1 MGGAAGAGAG
11 IHSGSGGDGKEQ
23 NRRLSLDGDLPA
35 EAVGPLEGATTGG
48 SGGRGGGSSDA
59 TGGSPGGS
67 EGILEFRREAVMLP
81 IDVGAC
87 SSAGWEPGRRGVLGS
102 EGMQVRKENQ
112 VRLGFVRLLGGR
124 TGRRR
129 CEPGGGGLARR
140 SLLRKR
146 VAQLTGEMRCNVGI
160 ASCCKCLAWGGRWSE
175 EICMIVQQGA
185 FLGVLCYAGVY
196 PL

>member
-1 MGGAAGAGAG
+1 MGGASGAGAG
-11 IHSGSGGDGKEQ
+11 IHGGGGDGKEQ

-48 SGGRGGGSSDA
+48 AGGRGGGSSGA
-59 TGGSPGGS
+59 TGGAPGGS

-112 VRLGFVRLLGGR
+112 VRWGRAWLPGGR
-124 TGRRR
+124 MVGWRCKSRRR
-129 CEPGGGGLARR
+129 WLARR

-146 VAQLTGEMRCNVGI
+146 VAQLTGEM
-160 ASCCKCLAWGGRWSE
+160 
-175 EICMIVQQGA
+175 
-185 FLGVLCYAGVY
+185 
-196 PL
+196 